1 MHQIQIKDAYVWGRR
16 GEVVI
21 QLTVRYCFRSPN
33 IKLET
38 PIISPHIVTYTC
50 SVVYADSSNT
60 MLHNSIRLL
69 YDQSIP

>member
-38 PIISPHIVTYTC
+38 PISSFLHILTYTC
-50 SVVYADSSNT
+50 SVVYAGSNT
-60 MLHNSIRLL
+60 MLRNSIRLL